1 MTPPEEEQEHGGE
14 GESTAGVAEERGGAD
29 EKAQRLADIITETQ
43 MAASFPRHTRVT
55 RELADLC
62 GRVDSIARDVRD
74 LVNTLAEHVASSR
87 RRPNVVII
95 AGGDQD
101 PASIA
106 ADLMGGGD

>member
-1 MTPPEEEQEHGGE
+1 MTPPEEEQEHGGK
-14 GESTAGVAEERGGAD
+14 STADLAEERGGAD

-74 LVNTLAEHVASSR
+74 LVNTLAEHAASSR
-87 RRPNVVII
+87 RRPNVVIV
-95 AGGDQD
+95 AGGDHD